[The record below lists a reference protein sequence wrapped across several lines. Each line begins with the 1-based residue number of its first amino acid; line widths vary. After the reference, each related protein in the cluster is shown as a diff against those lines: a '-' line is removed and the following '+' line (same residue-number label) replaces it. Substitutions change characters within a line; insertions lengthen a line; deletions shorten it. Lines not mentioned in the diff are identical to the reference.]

1 MVFQYSVNNR
11 KVRFYNGGD
20 RIQQT
25 LRFSNPDGY
34 DPHVL
39 SFYMLDAPAQGA
51 FEVPEIMH
59 VGLADVPVNFAADIS
74 RDFGDRGVIL
84 IDASYEPPRQT
95 REIATE
101 NGTEYVVDEQSQIDT
116 EADDKIPVAATLE
129 AAKKKGVTMWR
140 AYIETKVRAHM
151 EQCEQIR
158 AAGGVPIA
166 ASGQMKRWLKLAGYS
181 DPAEAMLLESKRQT
195 SALEAIQQQGKKD
208 ADAKDAEIAELRQ
221 MVKRLGEKVEKLTE
235 QKQPEPELAGNRK
248 K

>member
-1 MVFQYSVNNR
+1 MAGLPDTITQR
-11 KVRFYNGGD
+11 KVRFFNAGD
-20 RIQQT
+20 RIQVP
-25 LRFSNPDGY
+25 LLYSNPDGH
-34 DPHVL
+34 DIHVL
-39 SFYMLDAPAQGA
+39 CRYNLDAPAQGE
-51 FEVPEIMH
+51 FRVPEVIQ
-59 VGLADVPVNFAADIS
+59 VGMAQVHVNFAADIS

-84 IDASYEPPRQT
+84 IDANYEPPRQT
-95 REIATE
+95 REVSTE
-101 NGTEYVVDEQSQIDT
+101 NGTEYVVDDQSQIDT

-195 SALEAIQQQGKKD
+195 SALESIRDEGKK
-208 ADAKDAEIAELRQ
+208 ASDAKDAEIAELRQ
-221 MVKRLGEKVEKLTE
+221 MVKDLAQKVDKVT
-235 QKQPEPELAGNRK
+235 EPELAGAK
-248 K
+248 KK